1 MEEIDLV
8 KQAKMTA
15 QHEVAMNTLKSVQ
28 NIDDYQACLRNL
40 DQRGRI
46 ELIIGCMFAGKS
58 TEMLRRVRKHEITGK
73 SVLTVK
79 FSADQRYSNQS
90 IITTHEGQTR
100 SSTDAI
106 ELSSLGDTW
115 RKYDVIGIDEG
126 QFFPDIVEFAEM
138 CANDGRIVVIS
149 ALGGTFLRGPFKSI
163 LQLIP
168 KCEKVKKLTAICKL
182 CKKSASFTF
191 RTADE
196 EDKCLLGGADKYM
209 PVCRECHYI

>member
-1 MEEIDLV
+1 
-8 KQAKMTA
+8 
-15 QHEVAMNTLKSVQ
+15 
-28 NIDDYQACLRNL
+28 
-40 DQRGRI
+40 
-46 ELIIGCMFAGKS
+46 
-58 TEMLRRVRKHEITGK
+58 
-73 SVLTVK
+73 
-79 FSADQRYSNQS
+79 
-90 IITTHEGQTR
+90 
-100 SSTDAI
+100 
-106 ELSSLGDTW
+106 
-115 RKYDVIGIDEG
+115 
-126 QFFPDIVEFAEM
+126 M

-209 PVCRECHYI
+209 PVCRECHYIQSNTRPKTAYAGDPTIINAKVELDDLTVIELNDGCALQMIPSKDKENLNNHSESSTANSTPIELKNQDGAEAKKKTLMAQVNDFASKEDLVEDQRKPLEISSTAAACE